1 MKYLLLFTILISF
14 NGVMADNHGP
24 DRKLWAAKLK
34 LDLAKMKGPPLLAD
48 LEAKRTNRIA
58 DLDLLINSGKYEGK
72 KLDRLIA
79 MREKVLNT
87 ELPSQEEI
95 NLRHEKRIKM
105 MDRKLKDPVMRD
117 RKRMQNK
124 KQKNRRNRKD

>member
-1 MKYLLLFTILISF
+1 MKYLLLFTIFITF
-14 NGVMADNHGP
+14 NGVMADDHDS
-24 DRKLWAAKLK
+24 DRALWGAKLK
-34 LDLAKMKGPPLLAD
+34 LDLAKLKGPPLLAE

-58 DLDLLINSGKYEGK
+58 DLDLLISSGKYEGK
-72 KLDRLIA
+72 KLDRLIS

-87 ELPSQEEI
+87 ELPSQEQI
-95 NLRHEKRIKM
+95 NLRHQKRIKM
-105 MDRKLKDPVMRD
+105 MDQKLKDPMMRD

>member
-14 NGVMADNHGP
+14 NGVIADNHGP
-24 DRKLWAAKLK
+24 DREIWAAKLK
-34 LDLAKMKGPPLLAD
+34 LDLAKLKGPPLLAD

-72 KLDRLIA
+72 RLDRLIS
-79 MREKVLNT
+79 MREKALNT

-105 MDRKLKDPVMRD
+105 MDRKLKDPMMRD
-117 RKRMQNK
+117 RKRIQK
-124 KQKNRRNRKD
+124 EQKNRRNRKD

>member
-1 MKYLLLFTILISF
+1 
-14 NGVMADNHGP
+14 MADNHGS
-24 DRKLWAAKLK
+24 DRGIWAAKLK
-34 LDLAKMKGPPLLAD
+34 LDLAKLKGPPLLAD

-58 DLDLLINSGKYEGK
+58 DLDLLINSGNYEGK
-72 KLDRLIA
+72 KLDRLIS

-105 MDRKLKDPVMRD
+105 MDRKLKDPMMRD
-117 RKRMQNK
+117 RKRVQK
-124 KQKNRRNRKD
+124 EQKNRSNRKD

>member
-1 MKYLLLFTILISF
+1 
-14 NGVMADNHGP
+14 MADNHGS
-24 DRKLWAAKLK
+24 DRGIWAAKLK
-34 LDLAKMKGPPLLAD
+34 LDLAKLKGPPLLAD

-58 DLDLLINSGKYEGK
+58 DLDLLINSGNYEGK
-72 KLDRLIA
+72 KLDRLIS

-105 MDRKLKDPVMRD
+105 MDRKLKDPMMRD
-117 RKRMQNK
+117 RKRIQK
-124 KQKNRRNRKD
+124 EQKNRRNRKD

>member
-24 DRKLWAAKLK
+24 DRKLWAAELK

-48 LEAKRTNRIA
+48 LEAKRTSRIA

-72 KLDRLIA
+72 KLDRLIS

-117 RKRMQNK
+117 RKRIQNK

>member
-1 MKYLLLFTILISF
+1 MKFLLLFIILISF
-14 NGVMADNHGP
+14 NGVMADNHGS
-24 DRKLWAAKLK
+24 DRGIWAAKLK
-34 LDLAKMKGPPLLAD
+34 LDLAKLKGPPLLAD

-58 DLDLLINSGKYEGK
+58 DLDLLINSGNYEGK
-72 KLDRLIA
+72 KLDRLIS

-105 MDRKLKDPVMRD
+105 MDRKLKDPMMRD
-117 RKRMQNK
+117 RKRIQK
-124 KQKNRRNRKD
+124 EQKNRRNRKD

>member
-1 MKYLLLFTILISF
+1 MKYLLLFTILISV
-14 NGVMADNHGP
+14 NGVMADNHGF
-24 DRKLWAAKLK
+24 DREIWAAKLK
-34 LDLAKMKGPPLLAD
+34 LDLAKLKGPPLLSD

-72 KLDRLIA
+72 KLDRLIS

-87 ELPSQEEI
+87 ELPSQEEV

-105 MDRKLKDPVMRD
+105 MDRKLKDSMMRD
-117 RKRMQNK
+117 RKRMQK
-124 KQKNRRNRKD
+124 KQKNRRYRKD

>member
-1 MKYLLLFTILISF
+1 MKYLLLFTIFITF
-14 NGVMADNHGP
+14 NAVLADNHGS
-24 DRKLWAAKLK
+24 DRALWGAKLK
-34 LDLAKMKGPPLLAD
+34 LDLAKLKGPPLLAD
-48 LEAKRTNRIA
+48 LEEKRTNRIA
-58 DLDLLINSGKYEGK
+58 DFELLINSGKYEGK
-72 KLDRLIA
+72 RLDRLIS
-79 MREKVLNT
+79 MREKALNT

-105 MDRKLKDPVMRD
+105 MDRKLKDPMMRD

>member
-14 NGVMADNHGP
+14 NGVMADNHGS
-24 DRKLWAAKLK
+24 DRGIWAAKLK
-34 LDLAKMKGPPLLAD
+34 LDLAKLKGPPLLAD

-58 DLDLLINSGKYEGK
+58 DLDLLINSGNYEGK
-72 KLDRLIA
+72 KLDRLIS

-95 NLRHEKRIKM
+95 NLRHEKRIKI
-105 MDRKLKDPVMRD
+105 MDRKLKDPMMRD
-117 RKRMQNK
+117 RKRIQK
-124 KQKNRRNRKD
+124 EQKNRRNRKD

>member
-1 MKYLLLFTILISF
+1 
-14 NGVMADNHGP
+14 
-24 DRKLWAAKLK
+24 
-34 LDLAKMKGPPLLAD
+34 
-48 LEAKRTNRIA
+48 
-58 DLDLLINSGKYEGK
+58 
-72 KLDRLIA
+72 

>member
-14 NGVMADNHGP
+14 NGVMADKHGS
-24 DRKLWAAKLK
+24 DQAIWAAKLK
-34 LDLAKMKGPPLLAD
+34 LDLAKLKGPPMLVD

-72 KLDRLIA
+72 KLDRLMS

-105 MDRKLKDPVMRD
+105 MDRELKDPMMRD

-124 KQKNRRNRKD
+124 KQKIRRNRKD

>member
-1 MKYLLLFTILISF
+1 
-14 NGVMADNHGP
+14 MADNHGS
-24 DRKLWAAKLK
+24 DREIWAAKLK
-34 LDLAKMKGPPLLAD
+34 LDLAKLKGPPLLAD
-48 LEAKRTNRIA
+48 LEAKRTNRIE

-72 KLDRLIA
+72 RLDRLIS
-79 MREKVLNT
+79 MREKALNT

-105 MDRKLKDPVMRD
+105 MDRKLKDPMMRD

>member
-1 MKYLLLFTILISF
+1 MKFLLLFTILISF
-14 NGVMADNHGP
+14 NGVMADNHGS
-24 DRKLWAAKLK
+24 DRGIWAAKLK
-34 LDLAKMKGPPLLAD
+34 LDLAKLKGPPLLAD

-58 DLDLLINSGKYEGK
+58 DLDLLINSGNYEGK
-72 KLDRLIA
+72 KLDRLIS

-105 MDRKLKDPVMRD
+105 MDRKLKDPMMRD
-117 RKRMQNK
+117 RKRVQK
-124 KQKNRRNRKD
+124 EQKNRRNRKD

>member
-14 NGVMADNHGP
+14 NGVMADNHGL
-24 DRKLWAAKLK
+24 DREIWAAKLK
-34 LDLAKMKGPPLLAD
+34 LDLAKLKGPPLLAD

-72 KLDRLIA
+72 RLDRLIS
-79 MREKVLNT
+79 MREKALNT

-105 MDRKLKDPVMRD
+105 MDRKLKDPMMRD
-117 RKRMQNK
+117 RKRVQK
-124 KQKNRRNRKD
+124 EQKNRRNRKD

>member
-24 DRKLWAAKLK
+24 DREIWAAKLK
-34 LDLAKMKGPPLLAD
+34 LDLAKLKGPPLLAD

-72 KLDRLIA
+72 KLNRLIL
-79 MREKVLNT
+79 MREKVINT
-87 ELPSQEEI
+87 ELPSQEQI

-105 MDRKLKDPVMRD
+105 MDQKLTDPMMRD
-117 RKRMQNK
+117 KKRMQNK
-124 KQKNRRNRKD
+124 KQKDRRNRKD

>member
-1 MKYLLLFTILISF
+1 MKYLLLFTIFISF
-14 NGVMADNHGP
+14 NGVMADDHDY
-24 DRKLWAAKLK
+24 DRALWGAKLK
-34 LDLAKMKGPPLLAD
+34 LDLAKLKGPPLLAE

-72 KLDRLIA
+72 KLDRLIS

-105 MDRKLKDPVMRD
+105 MDRKLKDPLMRD

>member
-1 MKYLLLFTILISF
+1 MKYLLLFTILITF
-14 NGVMADNHGP
+14 NGVMADNHGF
-24 DRKLWAAKLK
+24 DREIWTAKLK
-34 LDLAKMKGPPLLAD
+34 LDLAKLKGPPLLSD

-72 KLDRLIA
+72 KLDRLNS

-105 MDRKLKDPVMRD
+105 MDRELKDPIMRD

-124 KQKNRRNRKD
+124 KQKIRRNRKD

>member
-1 MKYLLLFTILISF
+1 MKYLLLFTIFITF
-14 NGVMADNHGP
+14 NAVLADNHGS
-24 DRKLWAAKLK
+24 DREFWGAKLK
-34 LDLAKMKGPPLLAD
+34 LDLAKLKGPPLLAD
-48 LEAKRTNRIA
+48 LEAKRTNRIE

-72 KLDRLIA
+72 RLDRLIS
-79 MREKVLNT
+79 MREKALNT

-105 MDRKLKDPVMRD
+105 MDRKLKDPMMRD
-117 RKRMQNK
+117 RMRMQNK

>member
-1 MKYLLLFTILISF
+1 MKYLLLFTIFITF
-14 NGVMADNHGP
+14 NAVLADNHGS
-24 DRKLWAAKLK
+24 DRALWGAKLK
-34 LDLAKMKGPPLLAD
+34 LDLAKLKGPPLLAD
-48 LEAKRTNRIA
+48 LEEKRTNRIA
-58 DLDLLINSGKYEGK
+58 DLDLLINSGNYEGK
-72 KLDRLIA
+72 RLDRLIS
-79 MREKVLNT
+79 MREKALNT

-105 MDRKLKDPVMRD
+105 MDRKLKDPMMRD